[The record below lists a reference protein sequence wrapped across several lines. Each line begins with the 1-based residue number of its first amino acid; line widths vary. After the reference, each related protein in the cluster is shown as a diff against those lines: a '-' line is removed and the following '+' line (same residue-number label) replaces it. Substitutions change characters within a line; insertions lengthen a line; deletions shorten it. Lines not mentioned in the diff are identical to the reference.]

1 MDEIARDL
9 RRVRRHLAQTE
20 RRIANSELSGRV
32 THVDAAKRKCR
43 VQIGTTADG
52 QPVLSPWVSW
62 AEASN
67 GFTSEHVPMRVGDQ
81 VSVRSKSGVLGAG
94 SIAERLAY
102 SGDRPAPSA
111 AADAAVSKTGSVTI
125 TRREDG
131 LEIAAGGTTF
141 AFSKAGFRQTG
152 GTIEH
157 DGHAI
162 DRTHTHT
169 DVEPGGGLSGPP
181 V

>member
-20 RRIANSELSGRV
+20 RRIANSELKGRI
-32 THVDAAKRKCR
+32 THVDDAKRKCR
-43 VQIGTTADG
+43 VRIGTTADG
-52 QPVLSPWVSW
+52 KAVLSPWVSW

-67 GFTSEHVPMRVGDQ
+67 GFVAEHIPMRVGDP
-81 VSVRSKSGVLGAG
+81 VVLRSKSGVLGTG
-94 SIAERLAY
+94 SIAEREAY
-102 SGDRPAPSA
+102 SGDHPAPSN

-141 AFSKAGFRQTG
+141 AFSAGGFRQTG
-152 GTIEH
+152 GTLEH
-157 DGHAI
+157 DGKPI
-162 DRTHTHT
+162 DKTHHHT
-169 DVEPGGGLSGPP
+169 GVMPGGAETGP
-181 V
+181 VA